1 MLKTLVTAAIGLLA
15 FSASA
20 QQGFSIKGNISGAK
34 DGQKVM
40 LNYSAGDK
48 AVKDSAIIRN
58 GSFLLKGQVN
68 DAVKAKITLKDL
80 KEDKGPMT
88 MEKMMA
94 MDEQEFFLENKSFS
108 LNGAN
113 IKTALIKG
121 GEAQADYLVLK
132 SQLKPL
138 QDKMKP
144 LSEKMGQ
151 YFKEKNDKARDELFP
166 QLQAIRVEMTKV
178 EDDFIHKHP
187 DSYVSLDLISGRS
200 GVINPKKFEPLFS
213 ALSPRIRNSV
223 KGKDL
228 AARLK
233 AAKKIDVGQ
242 PARNF
247 VQNNTEGQPISLSSL
262 KGKYVLIDFWASWC
276 GPCRQ
281 ENPNV
286 VKAYQKFKDKNF
298 EIIAVS
304 LDDKKEAWLKA
315 IEADGL
321 PWIHVSDLKGWKN
334 AVAADYD
341 VKAVPQNFLV
351 GPDGIIIAKNLR
363 GEDLEKELARLIK

>member
-1 MLKTLVTAAIGLLA
+1 MLKTLITAAIGLLA

-20 QQGFSIKGNISGAK
+20 QQGFSIKGNLSGAK

-40 LNYSAGDK
+40 LNYGSGK
-48 AVKDSAIIRN
+48 KVLKDSAIIRN
-58 GSFLLKGQVN
+58 GSFLLKGLVE
-68 DAVKAKITLKDL
+68 DAVKAKIILKDL

-108 LNGAN
+108 LTGAN
-113 IKTALIKG
+113 IKTAVIKG
-121 GEAQADYLVLK
+121 GAAQADYLVLK
-132 SQLKPL
+132 SQLKPFE
-138 QDKMKP
+138 DKMKP

-151 YFKEKNDKARDELFP
+151 YFREKNDKARDELFP
-166 QLQAIRVEMTKV
+166 QLRAIRVEMNKV
-178 EDDFIHKHP
+178 EDNFIYQHP
-187 DSYVSLDLISGRS
+187 DSYVSLDLVSGRS
-200 GVINPKKFEPLFS
+200 GVIDPKKFEPFFS
-213 ALSPRIRNSV
+213 ALSPRLRNSE

-233 AAKKIDVGQ
+233 AAKKIDIGK
-242 PARNF
+242 PAMNF
-247 VQNNTEGQPISLSSL
+247 VQNNTEGKPVSLSSL

-298 EIIAVS
+298 EIIGVS
-304 LDDKKEAWLKA
+304 LDDKKEPWLKA
-315 IEADGL
+315 IAADGL

-351 GPDGIIIAKNLR
+351 GPDGIILAKNLR
-363 GEDLEKELARLIK
+363 GEDLERELGRLIK